1 MRDHTSLELK
11 KKDNNESYKI
21 VSFGQ
26 GFEKRFVASLM
37 EFAFF
42 FNVFFYHFIGVFD
55 YSVRRSMLS
64 RNHEQRQT
72 TFSDTKLFFARIIVI

>member
-1 MRDHTSLELK
+1 MPVLPRFNIKIFCLREQSTRQVRDHTSLELK

-42 FNVFFYHFIGVFD
+42 FNGFFDHFIGVFD
-55 YSVRRSMLS
+55 YSRV
-64 RNHEQRQT
+64 
-72 TFSDTKLFFARIIVI
+72 

>member
-1 MRDHTSLELK
+1 M
-11 KKDNNESYKI
+11 
-21 VSFGQ
+21 SFGQ

-37 EFAFF
+37 EFALF
-42 FNVFFYHFIGVFD
+42 FNGFFDHFIGVFD